1 MASFLLPRKKYMY
14 YNEGGF
20 LKMEINKIISISC
33 GTAAAGIMAVT
44 GVLLYKIEKKK
55 EKDDL
60 NTIFKLLEIRE
71 DFHDMALDAC
81 TKRISKLNERV
92 DSLEKSNKK

>member
-1 MASFLLPRKKYMY
+1 MASFLFPRKKYMY

-33 GTAAAGIMAVT
+33 GTAVAGIMAVT
-44 GVLLYKIEKKK
+44 GVLLYKKK

-60 NTIFKLLEIRE
+60 NKILKLLEMRDDVQDI
-71 DFHDMALDAC
+71 ALDAC
-81 TKRISKLNERV
+81 NKCISKLNKRI

>member
-1 MASFLLPRKKYMY
+1 
-14 YNEGGF
+14 
-20 LKMEINKIISISC
+20 MEINKIILISC

-44 GVLLYKIEKKK
+44 GVLLYKNKKKK

-60 NTIFKLLEIRE
+60 NTILKLLEIRE
-71 DFHDMALDAC
+71 DVRDMALDSC
-81 TKRISKLNERV
+81 TKSISKLNERI